1 MLIQEKQ
8 VMKKRK
14 RSDENFETKMEM
26 TPMIDCVFLL
36 IMFFI
41 LTTQITVNIE
51 DVVLPFSREGK
62 QDAEKDTG
70 EVTLLIL
77 NVRKNRDGERD
88 QRLGEI
94 VFKGK
99 TYDPKQLLQMLK
111 DEAEYDA
118 SPQGRGRDWEP
129 GPNGSKLSQL
139 EILIRYDRSVKSEY
153 LRTIFEQC
161 QKAGI
166 YKLKLATEGLT
177 KL

>member
-1 MLIQEKQ
+1 
-8 VMKKRK
+8 MKKRK
-14 RSDENFETKMEM
+14 RSDDNFETKMEM

-62 QDAEKDTG
+62 QDADKDTG

-99 TYDPKQLLQMLK
+99 VYDTKQLLQMLK

-129 GPNGSKLSQL
+129 GPNNSKLSQL

-161 QKAGI
+161 QKARI

>member
-1 MLIQEKQ
+1 
-8 VMKKRK
+8 MKKRK

-99 TYDPKQLLQMLK
+99 VYDTKQLLQMLK

>member
-1 MLIQEKQ
+1 M
-8 VMKKRK
+8 
-14 RSDENFETKMEM
+14 DM

-51 DVVLPFSREGK
+51 DVVLPFSKEGK
-62 QDAEKDTG
+62 PETG
-70 EVTLLIL
+70 EETGEIMLIL

-94 VFKGK
+94 VYQGK
-99 TYDPKQLLQMLK
+99 ILDTKQLREMLEA
-111 DEAEYDA
+111 EAEYDA
-118 SPQGRGRDWEP
+118 SPEGRGRDWEP
-129 GPNGSKLSQL
+129 GPIGPDGKPTPLSQL

-161 QKAGI
+161 QKSGI
-166 YKLKLATEGLT
+166 YKLKLATEGL
-177 KL
+177 

>member
-1 MLIQEKQ
+1 
-8 VMKKRK
+8 MKKRK
-14 RSDENFETKMEM
+14 RSDDNFETKMEM

-166 YKLKLATEGLT
+166 YKLKLATESLT

>member
-1 MLIQEKQ
+1 LLIQEKL

-14 RSDENFETKMEM
+14 RSDDNFEVKMEM

-62 QDAEKDTG
+62 QDTEEETG
-70 EVTLLIL
+70 DVTLLIL

-94 VFKGK
+94 VFKGR
-99 TYDPKQLLQMLK
+99 TYDTKQLLQMLK

>member
-1 MLIQEKQ
+1 
-8 VMKKRK
+8 
-14 RSDENFETKMEM
+14 
-26 TPMIDCVFLL
+26 MIDCVFLL

-62 QDAEKDTG
+62 QDEEKDTG
-70 EVTLLIL
+70 KTMLIL

-94 VFKGK
+94 VYKGK
-99 TYDPKQLLQMLK
+99 VFDTKQLLQMLK
-111 DEAEYDA
+111 AEADYDS
-118 SPQGRGRDWEP
+118 SPEGRGRDWEP
-129 GPNGSKLSQL
+129 GPNGVKLSQL

>member
-1 MLIQEKQ
+1 M
-8 VMKKRK
+8 
-14 RSDENFETKMEM
+14 DM

-51 DVVLPFSREGK
+51 DVVLPFSKEGK
-62 QDAEKDTG
+62 PETG
-70 EVTLLIL
+70 EETGEIMLIL

-94 VFKGK
+94 VYKGK
-99 TYDPKQLLQMLK
+99 VFDTKQLLQMLK
-111 DEAEYDA
+111 AEADYDA
-118 SPQGRGRDWEP
+118 SPEGRGRDWEP
-129 GPNGSKLSQL
+129 GPNGIKLSQL

>member
-1 MLIQEKQ
+1 
-8 VMKKRK
+8 MKKRK
-14 RSDENFETKMEM
+14 RSDDNFETKMEM

-62 QDAEKDTG
+62 QDADKDTG

-99 TYDPKQLLQMLK
+99 VYDPKQLLQMLK
-111 DEAEYDA
+111 DQADYDA
-118 SPQGRGRDWEP
+118 SPEGRGRDWEP

>member
-1 MLIQEKQ
+1 
-8 VMKKRK
+8 MKKRK
-14 RSDENFETKMEM
+14 RSDDNFETKMEM

-62 QDAEKDTG
+62 QDTEEDTG
-70 EVTLLIL
+70 DVTLLIL

-99 TYDPKQLLQMLK
+99 IYDTKQLLQMLK

>member
-1 MLIQEKQ
+1 
-8 VMKKRK
+8 MKKRK
-14 RSDENFETKMEM
+14 RSDDNFETKMDM
-26 TPMIDCVFLL
+26 MPMIDCVFLL

-51 DVVLPFSREGK
+51 DVVLPFSRVGK
-62 QDAEKDTG
+62 QVEEKDTG
-70 EVTLLIL
+70 DTMLIL
-77 NVRKNRDGERD
+77 NVRKNRDAERD

-99 TYDPKQLLQMLK
+99 VLDTKQLLQMLK
-111 DEAEYDA
+111 AEADYDA
-118 SPQGRGRDWEP
+118 SPEGRGRDWEP
-129 GPNGSKLSQL
+129 GPNGVKLSKL

-166 YKLKLATEGLT
+166 YKLKLATESLT

>member
-1 MLIQEKQ
+1 
-8 VMKKRK
+8 MKKRK
-14 RSDENFETKMEM
+14 RSDDNFETKMDM
-26 TPMIDCVFLL
+26 MPMIDCVFLL

-62 QDAEKDTG
+62 QDEEKDTG
-70 EVTLLIL
+70 DTMLIL
-77 NVRKNRDGERD
+77 NVRKNRDAERD

-99 TYDPKQLLQMLK
+99 VLDTKQLLQMLK
-111 DEAEYDA
+111 AEADYDA
-118 SPQGRGRDWEP
+118 SPEGRGRDWEP
-129 GPNGSKLSQL
+129 GPNGVKLSKL

-166 YKLKLATEGLT
+166 YKLKLATESLT

>member
-1 MLIQEKQ
+1 
-8 VMKKRK
+8 MKKRK

-62 QDAEKDTG
+62 QDADKDTG

-99 TYDPKQLLQMLK
+99 VYDTKQLLQMLK

>member
-1 MLIQEKQ
+1 
-8 VMKKRK
+8 MKKRK
-14 RSDENFETKMEM
+14 RSDDNFEVKMEM

-62 QDAEKDTG
+62 QDTEEDTG
-70 EVTLLIL
+70 DVTLLIL

-94 VFKGK
+94 VFKGR
-99 TYDPKQLLQMLK
+99 TYDTKQLLQMLK

>member
-1 MLIQEKQ
+1 
-8 VMKKRK
+8 
-14 RSDENFETKMEM
+14 
-26 TPMIDCVFLL
+26 MIDCVFLL

-62 QDAEKDTG
+62 QDEEKDTG
-70 EVTLLIL
+70 KTMLIL

-94 VFKGK
+94 VYKGK
-99 TYDPKQLLQMLK
+99 VFDTKQLLQMLK
-111 DEAEYDA
+111 AEADYDA
-118 SPQGRGRDWEP
+118 SPEGRGRDWEP
-129 GPNGSKLSQL
+129 GPNGIKLSQL

>member
-1 MLIQEKQ
+1 
-8 VMKKRK
+8 MKKRK

-62 QDAEKDTG
+62 QDEQKDTG
-70 EVTLLIL
+70 KTMLIL

-94 VFKGK
+94 VYKGK
-99 TYDPKQLLQMLK
+99 VFDTKQLLQMLK
-111 DEAEYDA
+111 AEADYDA
-118 SPQGRGRDWEP
+118 SPEGRGRDWEP
-129 GPNGSKLSQL
+129 GPNGIKLSQL

>member
-1 MLIQEKQ
+1 
-8 VMKKRK
+8 MKKRK

-62 QDAEKDTG
+62 QDEEKDTG
-70 EVTLLIL
+70 KTMLIL

-94 VFKGK
+94 VYKGK
-99 TYDPKQLLQMLK
+99 VFDTKQLLQMLK
-111 DEAEYDA
+111 AEADYDA
-118 SPQGRGRDWEP
+118 SPEGRGRDWEP
-129 GPNGSKLSQL
+129 GPNGIKLSQL

-177 KL
+177 KQ

>member
-1 MLIQEKQ
+1 MLIQEKL

-14 RSDENFETKMEM
+14 RSDDNFEVKMEM

-62 QDAEKDTG
+62 QDTEEDTG
-70 EVTLLIL
+70 DVTLLIL

-94 VFKGK
+94 VFKGR
-99 TYDPKQLLQMLK
+99 TYDTKQLLQMLK

>member
-1 MLIQEKQ
+1 
-8 VMKKRK
+8 MKKRK
-14 RSDENFETKMEM
+14 RSDDNFEVKMEM

-62 QDAEKDTG
+62 QDTEEETG
-70 EVTLLIL
+70 DVTLLIL

-94 VFKGK
+94 VFKGR
-99 TYDPKQLLQMLK
+99 TYDTKQLLQMLK

>member
-1 MLIQEKQ
+1 
-8 VMKKRK
+8 MKKRK

-99 TYDPKQLLQMLK
+99 YDTKQLLQMLK

>member
-1 MLIQEKQ
+1 
-8 VMKKRK
+8 MKKRK
-14 RSDENFETKMEM
+14 RSDDNFETKMEM

-62 QDAEKDTG
+62 QDADKDTG

-99 TYDPKQLLQMLK
+99 VYDTKQLLQMLK

>member
-1 MLIQEKQ
+1 MLIQEKL

-14 RSDENFETKMEM
+14 RSDDNFEVKMEM

-62 QDAEKDTG
+62 QDTEEETG
-70 EVTLLIL
+70 DVTLLIL

-94 VFKGK
+94 VFKGR
-99 TYDPKQLLQMLK
+99 TYDTKQLLQMLK

>member
-1 MLIQEKQ
+1 
-8 VMKKRK
+8 MKKRK

-62 QDAEKDTG
+62 QDEEKDTG
-70 EVTLLIL
+70 KTMLIL

-99 TYDPKQLLQMLK
+99 VLDTKQLLQMLK
-111 DEAEYDA
+111 AEADYDA
-118 SPQGRGRDWEP
+118 SPEGRGRDWEP
-129 GPNGSKLSQL
+129 GPNGVKLSQL

-166 YKLKLATEGLT
+166 YNLKLATEILT

>member
-1 MLIQEKQ
+1 
-8 VMKKRK
+8 MKKRK
-14 RSDENFETKMEM
+14 RSDDNFEVKMEM

-62 QDAEKDTG
+62 QDTEEDTG
-70 EVTLLIL
+70 DVTLLIL

-99 TYDPKQLLQMLK
+99 IYDTKQLLQMLK

>member
-1 MLIQEKQ
+1 
-8 VMKKRK
+8 MKKRK
-14 RSDENFETKMEM
+14 RSDDNFETKMEM

-99 TYDPKQLLQMLK
+99 VYDTKQLLQMLK

>member
-1 MLIQEKQ
+1 MFIQEKL

-99 TYDPKQLLQMLK
+99 VYDTKQLLQMLK

>member
-1 MLIQEKQ
+1 
-8 VMKKRK
+8 MKKRK